1 MRHFALQ
8 TLTWGT
14 VTAAVTSALWL
25 AASEP
30 GWPESRK
37 SSDGDSSLRLPNEPT
52 RAGSPQARD
61 TAADKARPAP
71 RRQAPEPSR

>member
-25 AASEP
+25 AASDP

-37 SSDGDSSLRLPNEPT
+37 SNAGRSSLQLPKEATSAGPAAAREAAVDLT
-52 RAGSPQARD
+52 AAPKPQSAGS
-61 TAADKARPAP
+61 
-71 RRQAPEPSR
+71 SR

>member
-25 AASEP
+25 AASDP

-37 SSDGDSSLRLPNEPT
+37 SSAGRSSLQLPKEPT
-52 RAGSPQARD
+52 GAGPAAAREAAADAATVPKPQSAGS
-61 TAADKARPAP
+61 
-71 RRQAPEPSR
+71 SR